1 MNKRKEGLD
10 LLRLICAFWV
20 ICAHKRFPG
29 DVGVALAVFA
39 RLIVPIFLMITG
51 FFPCPRFPMAMTAA
65 LYLR

>member
-10 LLRLICAFWV
+10 LLLLICAFWV
-20 ICAHKRFPG
+20 ISAHKPFPG
-29 DVGVALAVFA
+29 TVGMVLAVFA
-39 RLIVPIFLMITG
+39 RMIVPIFLMITG